1 MPEQKRD
8 QKRSGEAGVLPAD
21 PGAIAAPPDI
31 TAAAEQRGYS
41 GTGLAARLT
50 ALGVPADVLAE
61 AQALARVN
69 GAGMVDILIQKKAV
83 SEEALLAA
91 MSAECGIPFWEELP
105 TDHMNTDFTA
115 LFSIQYLKKQKII
128 PLETPQGF
136 VVAIHDPSN
145 FQAVDDLC
153 RLLGREERPV
163 VLATQ
168 EEIHAAINL
177 AYDLSR
183 STAKEFFQE
192 MNEESTDSL
201 ISEIEETGDLL
212 DETSDAPIIKLVNLL
227 LSGAI
232 KDRAS
237 DIHIEPY
244 QSTVKVRY
252 RIDGILYDILSLP
265 RKIHS
270 PLVSRVKIMA
280 KLNIA
285 EKRLPQ
291 DGRIE
296 IKVAD
301 RSVDIRVSTIPTA
314 FGERVVLRLLDK
326 TASILML
333 SDLGMDDRKIGIF
346 NRLIKSPYGI
356 VLVTGPTGSGKTT
369 TLYAALTSINHPEV
383 NIITIEDPIEYQI
396 DGIGQIQV
404 NPKIEL
410 TFAHGLRSIVRQDP
424 DIILVGEIRDR
435 ETAEIAIQSSLT
447 GHLVFSTLHTND
459 AASAVTRL
467 IDMGIEPFL
476 VTSSVIAIIAQRL
489 VRVLC
494 PKCKEASTPDDE
506 SLANLG
512 VDKKQLEN
520 HVLYRKQGC
529 AACMNTGYRGR
540 TAIFEILILDDP
552 LKRLI
557 LKTSDSNQIQDEAMR
572 RGMTNL
578 LQDGA
583 QKVLA
588 GVTTIEEVFR
598 VTRILKREN
607 DLEV

>member
-1 MPEQKRD
+1 MTAPLGFSTAEERTD
-8 QKRSGEAGVLPAD
+8 LPAAAPDGAGV
-21 PGAIAAPPDI
+21 
-31 TAAAEQRGYS
+31 
-41 GTGLAARLT
+41 
-50 ALGVPADVLAE
+50 
-61 AQALARVN
+61 
-69 GAGMVDILIQKKAV
+69 VDLLQKKALT
-83 SEEALLAA
+83 ETELLAA
-91 MSAECGIPFWEELP
+91 LSEEYGIPFWEELP
-105 TDHMNTDFTA
+105 TDHIDTGFTA
-115 LFSIQYLKKQKII
+115 LFSIQYLKKQKMV
-128 PLETPQGF
+128 PLDTPQGC
-136 VVAIHDPSN
+136 VVAVNDPAN
-145 FQAVDDLC
+145 FQAADDLC
-153 RLLGREERPV
+153 RLLGPPERPV

-168 EEIHAAINL
+168 DAIHAAINL

-244 QSTVKVRY
+244 QASVKVRY

-270 PLVSRVKIMA
+270 PLASRVKIMA

-326 TASILML
+326 TSSILML
-333 SDLGMDDRKIGIF
+333 SDLGMDERKVGIF

-369 TLYAALTSINHPEV
+369 TLYAALTSINSTEV

-404 NPKIEL
+404 NPKIDL
-410 TFAHGLRSIVRQDP
+410 TFAQGLRSIVRQDP
-424 DIILVGEIRDR
+424 DVILVGEIRDR

-489 VRVLC
+489 LRVLC
-494 PKCKEASTPDDE
+494 PKCKEAYTPDGE

-512 VDKKQLEN
+512 IDMKQLDR
-520 HVLYRKQGC
+520 HPLYRKRGC
-529 AACMNTGYRGR
+529 TACMNTGYRGR

-557 LKTSDSNQIQDEAMR
+557 LKTSDANQIQDEAMK

-578 LQDGA
+578 LADGA
-583 QKVLA
+583 KKVLE
-588 GVTTIEEVFR
+588 GTTTIEEVFR
-598 VTRILKREN
+598 VTRILKRET
-607 DLEV
+607 DIEA

>member
-1 MPEQKRD
+1 MRKQTSDLVTEVEST
-8 QKRSGEAGVLPAD
+8 RSIPPSAAGID
-21 PGAIAAPPDI
+21 
-31 TAAAEQRGYS
+31 
-41 GTGLAARLT
+41 ARLA
-50 ALGVPADVLAE
+50 ALGVSAADL
-61 AQALARVN
+61 AQARAP
-69 GAGMVDILIQKKAV
+69 GIGLIDFLLQRKVV
-83 SEEALLAA
+83 SEGALLSSL
-91 MSAECGIPFWEELP
+91 SAEYGIPFWEKLP
-105 TDHMNTDFTA
+105 TDQIDTAFTA
-115 LFSIQYLKKQKII
+115 LFSIQYLKKHKLV

-136 VVAIHDPSN
+136 VVVLNDPTH
-145 FQAVDDLC
+145 FQAADDLC
-153 RLLGREERPV
+153 RRIGLTDRHF
-163 VLATQ
+163 VLAPQ
-168 EEIHAAINL
+168 DEILSAINL

-192 MNEESTDSL
+192 MRDESTDSL
-201 ISEIEETGDLL
+201 LSEIEETGDLL

-227 LSGAI
+227 LSGAT

-285 EKRLPQ
+285 ERRLPQ

-326 TASILML
+326 TSSLLRL
-333 SDLGMDDRKIGIF
+333 SDLGMDGRMVTIF
-346 NRLIKSPYGI
+346 QRLIQSPYGI
-356 VLVTGPTGSGKTT
+356 ILVTGPTGSGKTT
-369 TLYAALTSINHPEV
+369 TLYATLSSINSPEV

-396 DGIGQIQV
+396 EGIGQIQV
-404 NPKIEL
+404 NPKIDL
-410 TFAHGLRSIVRQDP
+410 TFAQGLRSIVRQDP

-476 VTSSVIAIIAQRL
+476 VTSSVIAIVAQRL

-494 PKCKEASTPDDE
+494 PKCKEAYHPDDE

-512 VDKKQLEN
+512 MDKKKSEGSPFF
-520 HVLYRKQGC
+520 RKVGC
-529 AACMNTGYRGR
+529 ASCMNTGYRGR
-540 TAIFEILILDDP
+540 EAIFEILVLDDP

-557 LKTSDSNQIQDEAMR
+557 LKTSDSNQINDLAMK
-572 RGMTNL
+572 RGLTNL
-578 LQDGA
+578 LQSGA
-583 QKVLA
+583 QKVLE

-598 VTRILKREN
+598 VTRIIKRET
-607 DLEV
+607 DLEA

>member
-1 MPEQKRD
+1 
-8 QKRSGEAGVLPAD
+8 
-21 PGAIAAPPDI
+21 
-31 TAAAEQRGYS
+31 
-41 GTGLAARLT
+41 
-50 ALGVPADVLAE
+50 
-61 AQALARVN
+61 
-69 GAGMVDILIQKKAV
+69 
-83 SEEALLAA
+83 
-91 MSAECGIPFWEELP
+91 
-105 TDHMNTDFTA
+105 
-115 LFSIQYLKKQKII
+115 
-128 PLETPQGF
+128 
-136 VVAIHDPSN
+136 
-145 FQAVDDLC
+145 
-153 RLLGREERPV
+153 
-163 VLATQ
+163 
-168 EEIHAAINL
+168 
-177 AYDLSR
+177 
-183 STAKEFFQE
+183 
-192 MNEESTDSL
+192 
-201 ISEIEETGDLL
+201 
-212 DETSDAPIIKLVNLL
+212 
-227 LSGAI
+227 
-232 KDRAS
+232 
-237 DIHIEPY
+237 
-244 QSTVKVRY
+244 
-252 RIDGILYDILSLP
+252 
-265 RKIHS
+265 
-270 PLVSRVKIMA
+270 MA

-285 EKRLPQ
+285 ERRLPQ

-326 TASILML
+326 TSSLLKL
-333 SDLGMDDRKIGIF
+333 SDLGMDSRMVTIF
-346 NRLIKSPYGI
+346 HRLIQSPYGI
-356 VLVTGPTGSGKTT
+356 ILVTGPTGSGKTT
-369 TLYAALTSINHPEV
+369 TLYATLSNINSPEV

-396 DGIGQIQV
+396 EGIGQIQV
-404 NPKIEL
+404 NPKIDL
-410 TFAHGLRSIVRQDP
+410 TFAQGLRSIVRQDP

-494 PKCKEASTPDDE
+494 PKCKEPYTPDDE

-512 VDKKQLEN
+512 IDKPRLGTRS
-520 HVLYRKQGC
+520 LYRKHGC

-557 LKTSDSNQIQDEAMR
+557 LKTSDANQIQDEAMK

-578 LQDGA
+578 LSDGA
-583 QKVLA
+583 RKVVA

-607 DLEV
+607 DLEAG

>member
-1 MPEQKRD
+1 L
-8 QKRSGEAGVLPAD
+8 V
-21 PGAIAAPPDI
+21 
-31 TAAAEQRGYS
+31 
-41 GTGLAARLT
+41 
-50 ALGVPADVLAE
+50 
-61 AQALARVN
+61 
-69 GAGMVDILIQKKAV
+69 
-83 SEEALLAA
+83 
-91 MSAECGIPFWEELP
+91 
-105 TDHMNTDFTA
+105 
-115 LFSIQYLKKQKII
+115 SIQYLKKQKMV

-136 VVAIHDPSN
+136 FVAVNDPSG

-153 RLLGREERPV
+153 RLLGRRERPV

-168 EEIHAAINL
+168 ESILAAINL

-192 MNEESTDSL
+192 MHAGSTDSL
-201 ISEIEETGDLL
+201 LSEIEETGDLL

-227 LSGAI
+227 LSGAT

-244 QSTVKVRY
+244 QAVVKVRY
-252 RIDGILYDILSLP
+252 RIDGVLYDILSLP

-270 PLVSRVKIMA
+270 PLVSRVKVMA
-280 KLNIA
+280 RLNIA

-301 RSVDIRVSTIPTA
+301 RNVDIRVSTIPTA

-326 TASILML
+326 TSSILML
-333 SDLGMDDRKIGIF
+333 SDLGMDSRKVGIF

-356 VLVTGPTGSGKTT
+356 ILVTGPTGSGKTT
-369 TLYAALTSINHPEV
+369 TLYAALSSINSSEV

-396 DGIGQIQV
+396 EGIGQIQV
-404 NPKIEL
+404 NPKIDL
-410 TFAHGLRSIVRQDP
+410 TFAQGLRSIVRQDP
-424 DIILVGEIRDR
+424 DVILVGEIRDR

-476 VTSSVIAIIAQRL
+476 VTSSVLAIIAQRL
-489 VRVLC
+489 VRILC
-494 PKCKEASTPDDE
+494 PKCKEAYTPDDE

-512 VDKKQLEN
+512 VDRKQLER
-520 HVLYRKQGC
+520 HPLYRKKGC
-529 AACMNTGYRGR
+529 SACMNTGYRGR

-557 LKTSDSNQIQDEAMR
+557 LTTSDSNQIGDEAMK

-578 LQDGA
+578 LSDGA
-583 QKVLA
+583 QKVLE
-588 GVTTIEEVFR
+588 GTTTIEEVFR
-598 VTRILKREN
+598 VTRILKREI